1 MSYVKSVS
9 GSDYRFLVRGVMLYH
24 TCPWLNLLN
33 GPLMFKRRYVT
44 LLPLFVLL
52 AACSSKPKPT
62 ETDTTTGT
70 PSGGFL
76 LEPQHNVMQMG
87 GDFANNPNAQQFID
101 KMVNKHGFDRQQLQ
115 EILSQAKRLDSVL
128 RLMDNQAP
136 TTSVKPPSGPN
147 GAWLRYR
154 KKFITPDNV
163 QNGVVFWNQYEDALN
178 RAWQVYGVPP
188 EIIVGIIGVET
199 RWGRVM
205 GKTRIL
211 DALATLS
218 FNYPRRA
225 EYFSGELETFL
236 LMARDEQDDPL
247 NLKGSF
253 AGAMGYGQF
262 MPSSYK
268 QYAVDFSGDGH
279 INLWDPVDAIGSVAN
294 YFKAHGWV
302 KGDQVAVMANG
313 QAPGLP
319 NGFKT
324 KYSIS
329 QLAAAGL
336 TPQQPLGNHQQ
347 ASLLRLDVG
356 TGYQYWYGLPNFY
369 TITRYN
375 HSTHY
380 AMAVWQLGQA
390 VALARSEPVCGGGR
404 NSVCTEDY
412 SGGLVTGEGFQI
424 S

>member
-1 MSYVKSVS
+1 
-9 GSDYRFLVRGVMLYH
+9 
-24 TCPWLNLLN
+24 
-33 GPLMFKRRYVT
+33 MFKRRYVT

-62 ETDTTTGT
+62 ETETTTGT

-262 MPSSYK
+262 MPSSHK

-302 KGDQVAVMANG
+302 KGDQVAIMANG

-390 VALARSEPVCGGGR
+390 VALARV
-404 NSVCTEDY
+404 
-412 SGGLVTGEGFQI
+412 Q
-424 S
+424 

>member
-62 ETDTTTGT
+62 ETYTTTGT

-390 VALARSEPVCGGGR
+390 VALARV
-404 NSVCTEDY
+404 
-412 SGGLVTGEGFQI
+412 Q
-424 S
+424 

>member
-9 GSDYRFLVRGVMLYH
+9 GSDYRFLVRGGMLYH

-62 ETDTTTGT
+62 ETETTTGT

-101 KMVNKHGFDRQQLQ
+101 KIVNKHGFDRQQLQ

-324 KYSIS
+324 RYSIS

-390 VALARSEPVCGGGR
+390 VALARV
-404 NSVCTEDY
+404 
-412 SGGLVTGEGFQI
+412 Q
-424 S
+424 

>member
-62 ETDTTTGT
+62 ETETTTVT

-329 QLAAAGL
+329 QLTAAGL

-390 VALARSEPVCGGGR
+390 VALARV
-404 NSVCTEDY
+404 
-412 SGGLVTGEGFQI
+412 Q
-424 S
+424 

>member
-52 AACSSKPKPT
+52 SACSSKPKPT
-62 ETDTTTGT
+62 ETETTTGT

-324 KYSIS
+324 RYSIS

-390 VALARSEPVCGGGR
+390 VALARV
-404 NSVCTEDY
+404 
-412 SGGLVTGEGFQI
+412 Q
-424 S
+424 

>member
-336 TPQQPLGNHQQ
+336 KPQQPLGNHQQ

-390 VALARSEPVCGGGR
+390 VALARV
-404 NSVCTEDY
+404 
-412 SGGLVTGEGFQI
+412 Q
-424 S
+424 

>member
-128 RLMDNQAP
+128 RLMDNQAS

-390 VALARSEPVCGGGR
+390 VALARV
-404 NSVCTEDY
+404 
-412 SGGLVTGEGFQI
+412 Q
-424 S
+424 

>member
-1 MSYVKSVS
+1 MSYVKAVS

-62 ETDTTTGT
+62 ETETTTGT

-390 VALARSEPVCGGGR
+390 VALARV
-404 NSVCTEDY
+404 
-412 SGGLVTGEGFQI
+412 Q
-424 S
+424 

>member
-9 GSDYRFLVRGVMLYH
+9 GSDYRFLVRGGMLYH

-62 ETDTTTGT
+62 ETETTTGT

-356 TGYQYWYGLPNFY
+356 AGYQYWYGLPNFY

-390 VALARSEPVCGGGR
+390 VALARV
-404 NSVCTEDY
+404 
-412 SGGLVTGEGFQI
+412 Q
-424 S
+424 

>member
-163 QNGVVFWNQYEDALN
+163 QNGVIFWNQYEDALN

-324 KYSIS
+324 RYSIS

-369 TITRYN
+369 TITRYT

-390 VALARSEPVCGGGR
+390 VALARV
-404 NSVCTEDY
+404 
-412 SGGLVTGEGFQI
+412 Q
-424 S
+424 

>member
-62 ETDTTTGT
+62 ETETTTGT

-324 KYSIS
+324 RYSIS
-329 QLAAAGL
+329 QLATAGL

-390 VALARSEPVCGGGR
+390 LALARV
-404 NSVCTEDY
+404 
-412 SGGLVTGEGFQI
+412 Q
-424 S
+424 

>member
-115 EILSQAKRLDSVL
+115 EILSQAKRLNSVL

-390 VALARSEPVCGGGR
+390 VALARV
-404 NSVCTEDY
+404 
-412 SGGLVTGEGFQI
+412 Q
-424 S
+424 

>member
-62 ETDTTTGT
+62 ETETTTGT

-188 EIIVGIIGVET
+188 EIIVGVIGVET
-199 RWGRVM
+199 RWWRVM

-324 KYSIS
+324 RYSIS

-390 VALARSEPVCGGGR
+390 VALARV
-404 NSVCTEDY
+404 
-412 SGGLVTGEGFQI
+412 Q
-424 S
+424 

>member
-356 TGYQYWYGLPNFY
+356 TGYQYWCGLPNFY

-390 VALARSEPVCGGGR
+390 VALARV
-404 NSVCTEDY
+404 
-412 SGGLVTGEGFQI
+412 Q
-424 S
+424 

>member
-136 TTSVKPPSGPN
+136 TTSVKPPSSPN

-390 VALARSEPVCGGGR
+390 VALARV
-404 NSVCTEDY
+404 
-412 SGGLVTGEGFQI
+412 Q
-424 S
+424 

>member
-62 ETDTTTGT
+62 ETETTTGT

-76 LEPQHNVMQMG
+76 LEPQHNVMLMG

-329 QLAAAGL
+329 QLTAAGL

-390 VALARSEPVCGGGR
+390 VALARV
-404 NSVCTEDY
+404 
-412 SGGLVTGEGFQI
+412 Q
-424 S
+424 

>member
-199 RWGRVM
+199 RWERVM

-390 VALARSEPVCGGGR
+390 VALARV
-404 NSVCTEDY
+404 
-412 SGGLVTGEGFQI
+412 Q
-424 S
+424 

>member
-62 ETDTTTGT
+62 ETETTTGT

-268 QYAVDFSGDGH
+268 QSAVDFSGDGH

-324 KYSIS
+324 RYSIS
-329 QLAAAGL
+329 QLATAGL

-390 VALARSEPVCGGGR
+390 VALARV
-404 NSVCTEDY
+404 
-412 SGGLVTGEGFQI
+412 Q
-424 S
+424 

>member
-33 GPLMFKRRYVT
+33 GPLMFKRHYVT

-390 VALARSEPVCGGGR
+390 VALARV
-404 NSVCTEDY
+404 
-412 SGGLVTGEGFQI
+412 Q
-424 S
+424 

>member
-62 ETDTTTGT
+62 ETETTTGT

-163 QNGVVFWNQYEDALN
+163 QNGVVFLNQYEDALN

-302 KGDQVAVMANG
+302 KGDQVTVMANG

-390 VALARSEPVCGGGR
+390 VALARV
-404 NSVCTEDY
+404 
-412 SGGLVTGEGFQI
+412 Q
-424 S
+424 

>member
-62 ETDTTTGT
+62 ETETTTGT

-313 QAPGLP
+313 QAPVLP

-324 KYSIS
+324 RYSIS

-390 VALARSEPVCGGGR
+390 VALARV
-404 NSVCTEDY
+404 
-412 SGGLVTGEGFQI
+412 Q
-424 S
+424 

>member
-324 KYSIS
+324 EYSIS

-390 VALARSEPVCGGGR
+390 VALARV
-404 NSVCTEDY
+404 
-412 SGGLVTGEGFQI
+412 Q
-424 S
+424 

>member
-62 ETDTTTGT
+62 ETETTTGT

-101 KMVNKHGFDRQQLQ
+101 RMVNKHGFDRQQLQ

-188 EIIVGIIGVET
+188 EIIVGIIGIET

-324 KYSIS
+324 RYSIS

-390 VALARSEPVCGGGR
+390 VALARV
-404 NSVCTEDY
+404 
-412 SGGLVTGEGFQI
+412 Q
-424 S
+424 

>member
-62 ETDTTTGT
+62 ETETTTGT

-236 LMARDEQDDPL
+236 LMARDEQNDPL

-302 KGDQVAVMANG
+302 KGDQVAIMANG

-390 VALARSEPVCGGGR
+390 VALARV
-404 NSVCTEDY
+404 
-412 SGGLVTGEGFQI
+412 Q
-424 S
+424 

>member
-324 KYSIS
+324 RYSIS

-380 AMAVWQLGQA
+380 AMAVWHLGQA
-390 VALARSEPVCGGGR
+390 VALARV
-404 NSVCTEDY
+404 
-412 SGGLVTGEGFQI
+412 Q
-424 S
+424 

>member
-302 KGDQVAVMANG
+302 KGDQVVVMANG

-390 VALARSEPVCGGGR
+390 VALARV
-404 NSVCTEDY
+404 
-412 SGGLVTGEGFQI
+412 Q
-424 S
+424 

>member
-62 ETDTTTGT
+62 ETETTTGT

-128 RLMDNQAP
+128 RLMDNQPP

-279 INLWDPVDAIGSVAN
+279 INLWEPVDAIGSVAN

-356 TGYQYWYGLPNFY
+356 TGYQYWYGMPNFY

-390 VALARSEPVCGGGR
+390 VALARV
-404 NSVCTEDY
+404 
-412 SGGLVTGEGFQI
+412 Q
-424 S
+424 

>member
-62 ETDTTTGT
+62 ETETTTGM

-390 VALARSEPVCGGGR
+390 VALARV
-404 NSVCTEDY
+404 
-412 SGGLVTGEGFQI
+412 Q
-424 S
+424 

>member
-163 QNGVVFWNQYEDALN
+163 QNGVVFWNKYEDALN

-390 VALARSEPVCGGGR
+390 VALARV
-404 NSVCTEDY
+404 
-412 SGGLVTGEGFQI
+412 Q
-424 S
+424 

>member
-9 GSDYRFLVRGVMLYH
+9 GSDYRFLVRGGMLYH

-319 NGFKT
+319 NGFKI

-390 VALARSEPVCGGGR
+390 VALARV
-404 NSVCTEDY
+404 
-412 SGGLVTGEGFQI
+412 Q
-424 S
+424 

>member
-62 ETDTTTGT
+62 ETETTTGT

-279 INLWDPVDAIGSVAN
+279 INLWEPVDAIGSVAN

-356 TGYQYWYGLPNFY
+356 TGYQCWYGLPNFY
-369 TITRYN
+369 TLTRYN

-390 VALARSEPVCGGGR
+390 VALARV
-404 NSVCTEDY
+404 
-412 SGGLVTGEGFQI
+412 Q
-424 S
+424 

>member
-9 GSDYRFLVRGVMLYH
+9 GSDYRFLVRGGMLYH

-44 LLPLFVLL
+44 LLPLFMLL

-62 ETDTTTGT
+62 ETETTTGT

-178 RAWQVYGVPP
+178 RAWQAYGVPP

-324 KYSIS
+324 RYSIS

-390 VALARSEPVCGGGR
+390 VALARV
-404 NSVCTEDY
+404 
-412 SGGLVTGEGFQI
+412 Q
-424 S
+424 

>member
-1 MSYVKSVS
+1 MIYVKSVS

-390 VALARSEPVCGGGR
+390 VALARV
-404 NSVCTEDY
+404 
-412 SGGLVTGEGFQI
+412 Q
-424 S
+424 

>member
-9 GSDYRFLVRGVMLYH
+9 GSDYRFLVRGGMLYH

-44 LLPLFVLL
+44 LFPLFMLL

-62 ETDTTTGT
+62 ETETTTGT

-324 KYSIS
+324 RYSIS

-390 VALARSEPVCGGGR
+390 VALARV
-404 NSVCTEDY
+404 
-412 SGGLVTGEGFQI
+412 Q
-424 S
+424 